1 MSELVTKELGE
12 LHTHPKTPKTSLSLS
27 LCARKNSLAS
37 FTHPKLPISLSLS
50 LCKEKFSG
58 ELHTPKTPNLS
69 LSLSLS
75 LSLQG
80 KNSLMSFTRTQN
92 SQCLSLLLQGKF
104 FTMSTKTSNPQKNWN
119 LLTLQSIE
127 DASLTNPYNIYH
139 NRNLSHCLCKRDS
152 PSSSSSSSFF
162 LFFSYLKWRL

>member
-1 MSELVTKELGE
+1 
-12 LHTHPKTPKTSLSLS
+12 
-27 LCARKNSLAS
+27 
-37 FTHPKLPISLSLS
+37 
-50 LCKEKFSG
+50 
-58 ELHTPKTPNLS
+58 
-69 LSLSLS
+69 
-75 LSLQG
+75 
-80 KNSLMSFTRTQN
+80 
-92 SQCLSLLLQGKF
+92 
-104 FTMSTKTSNPQKNWN
+104 MSTKTSNPQKNWN

>member
-12 LHTHPKTPKTSLSLS
+12 LHTHPKTPKTSLSLSLS

-58 ELHTPKTPNLS
+58 ELHTHPKLPIS

-152 PSSSSSSSFF
+152 PSSSSSF